1 MRIHSWAIGLFL
13 IVGFVLFAAILF
25 LIGNRYDIFGK
36 HVDFYAEFS
45 DISGLPRGAQVRV
58 AGIEAGEVKSI
69 EIPASPASKFRLKL
83 QVRTNARGIIRT
95 DSLVSI
101 RTEGIVGDKFVF
113 IRQGTSTAAEAPNGA
128 TLPSKEPFDLG
139 AVLEKGSTL
148 LDKSSTLLDNLQGS
162 VTDLHGRLDIALET
176 VTKTVNHVD
185 GLVEV
190 AQPDIK
196 KMLSNASQIT
206 DTINA
211 IVADLNAGKGPA
223 GLLLKDETTR
233 KQLQA
238 TLSNAQQAT
247 SNLSEAS
254 ARADRI
260 LADVQS
266 RDLASKAQAILEN
279 VQSMSQQLNQTIQGA
294 LGPDNMG
301 EDGATNIRETLSNLN
316 RGTANLAEDTEALK
330 HEFFFRGFFK
340 KRGFYNLEQ
349 LSPADYVKVCQR
361 QNACG
366 ARTWL
371 DAANLF
377 ATGSNGT
384 VQLDESGRQAID
396 GAVAPV
402 LDSLQN
408 HLVIVEGYSGT
419 GTPDQQFVMSRRRAI
434 LVREYLEAHFHL
446 IHSEV
451 GIVPLRDKP
460 PHSAG
465 RDTWNGVAIVLFDEP
480 SKMTNSTVSRVSSA
494 VDGQK
499 R

>member
-13 IVGFVLFAAILF
+13 IVGFALFATILF

-45 DISGLPRGAQVRV
+45 DINGLPRGAQVRV
-58 AGIEAGEVKSI
+58 AGVEAGEVKSI

-83 QVRTNARGIIRT
+83 QVRTNARGMIRT

-101 RTEGIVGDKFVF
+101 RTEGIVGDEFVF
-113 IRQGTSTAAEAPNGA
+113 IRQGTRMAAEAPDGA
-128 TLPSKEPFDLG
+128 TLPSKELFDLG
-139 AVLEKGSTL
+139 AAIEKGSAL
-148 LDKSSTLLDNLQGS
+148 LDKSSALLDNLQGS
-162 VTDLHGRLDIALET
+162 VTDLHGRLDVALDS
-176 VTKTVNHVD
+176 VTKTVTHVD
-185 GLVEV
+185 GLVTV
-190 AQPDIK
+190 VQPDIR
-196 KMLSNASQIT
+196 KMASNASQIT

-211 IVADLNAGKGPA
+211 IVSDLNAGKGPA
-223 GLLLKDETTR
+223 GLLLKDETAR
-233 KQLQA
+233 QQLQA

-247 SNLSEAS
+247 LNLSDAS

-266 RDLASKAQAILEN
+266 RGLAAKAQAILEN
-279 VQSMSQQLNQTIQGA
+279 VQAMSEQLNQTIKGA

-340 KRGFYNLEQ
+340 KRGFYNLEE
-349 LSPADYVKVCQR
+349 LSPEDYLKACER

-366 ARTWL
+366 SRTWL

-384 VQLDESGRQAID
+384 VQLDETGRHAID

-402 LDSLQN
+402 VDSLPD
-408 HLVIVEGYSGT
+408 HLVIVEGYCGA
-419 GTPDQQFVMSRRRAI
+419 GTPDQEFVASRRRAN

-446 IHSEV
+446 MHSNV

-460 PHSAG
+460 PHYAG
-465 RDTWNGVAIVLFDEP
+465 RDNWNGVAIVLFDDRR
-480 SKMTNSTVSRVSSA
+480 K
-494 VDGQK
+494 
-499 R
+499 

>member
-13 IVGFVLFAAILF
+13 ILGFGLFATILF

-58 AGIEAGEVKSI
+58 AGIEAGEVKAI

-83 QVRTNARGIIRT
+83 QVRTNARGMIRT

-101 RTEGIVGDKFVF
+101 RTEGIVGDKFIF
-113 IRQGTSTAAEAPNGA
+113 IRQGTSAAAEAPDGA
-128 TLPSKEPFDLG
+128 TLPSKEPFDIG
-139 AVLEKGSTL
+139 EALEKGSAL
-148 LDKSSTLLDNLQGS
+148 IDKSSKLLDTVQGS
-162 VTDLHGRLDIALET
+162 VTDLHGRLDVALDS
-176 VTKTVNHVD
+176 VTKTVNNVD
-185 GLVEV
+185 GLVTAV
-190 AQPDIK
+190 QPDIR
-196 KMLSNASQIT
+196 KMAGNASQIT

-211 IVADLNAGKGPA
+211 IVSDLNAGKGPA
-223 GLLLKDETTR
+223 GLLLKDEATR

-247 SNLSEAS
+247 SNLSDAS

-260 LADVQS
+260 LEDVQS
-266 RDLASKAQAILEN
+266 RDLASKAQAILAN
-279 VQSMSQQLNQTIQGA
+279 VQAMSEQLNQTIKGA

-301 EDGATNIRETLSNLN
+301 EDGAANIRESLSNLN

-349 LSPADYVKVCQR
+349 LSPAEYVKACEH

-371 DAANLF
+371 NAANLF
-377 ATGSNGT
+377 AGGENGT
-384 VQLDESGRQAID
+384 VQLDETGRQAID
-396 GAVAPV
+396 SAVAPV
-402 LDSLQN
+402 VDSLPD
-408 HLVIVEGYSGT
+408 HLVIVEGYCGT
-419 GTPDQQFVMSRRRAI
+419 GTPDEQFVMSRRRAD

-446 IHSEV
+446 RHNNV

-460 PHSAG
+460 PDGAG
-465 RDTWNGVAIVLFDEP
+465 RDTWNGVAVVLFDDRR
-480 SKMTNSTVSRVSSA
+480 K
-494 VDGQK
+494 
-499 R
+499 

>member
-13 IVGFVLFAAILF
+13 ILGIGLFTAILF
-25 LIGNRYDIFGK
+25 LIGNRHDIFGK
-36 HVDFYAEFS
+36 HVEYYAEFS

-58 AGIEAGEVKSI
+58 AGIEAGEVKGI

-83 QVRTNARGIIRT
+83 QVRTSARGMIRT

-101 RTEGIVGDKFVF
+101 KTEGLVGDKYVF
-113 IRQGTSTAAEAPNGA
+113 IRQGTSAAAEAPDGA

-139 AVLEKGSTL
+139 AALEKAAPL
-148 LDKSSTLLDNLQGS
+148 LDKSSALLDNLQGS
-162 VTDLHGRLDIALET
+162 VTDLHGRLDVALES

-185 GLVEV
+185 GLVTV
-190 AQPDIK
+190 VQPDIK
-196 KMLSNASQIT
+196 KMAGNASQIT

-211 IVADLNAGKGPA
+211 IVSDLNAGKGPI

-254 ARADRI
+254 ARADRLI
-260 LADVQS
+260 QDIES
-266 RDLASKAQAILEN
+266 RDLAAKAQAILQN
-279 VQSMSQQLNQTIQGA
+279 VQAMSEQLNQTIKSA
-294 LGPDNMG
+294 LGPDSMG

-349 LSPADYVKVCQR
+349 LSPAEYVKACQR

-366 ARTWL
+366 SRTWL
-371 DAANLF
+371 DAANMF
-377 ATGSNGT
+377 VTGSNGA
-384 VQLDESGRQAID
+384 VQLDETGRHAID

-402 LDSLQN
+402 VDSLPD

-419 GTPDQQFVMSRRRAI
+419 GSPDQQFVMSRRRAN
-434 LVREYLEAHFHL
+434 LVREYLEAHFH
-446 IHSEV
+446 IVHSDV

-460 PHSAG
+460 PPNAG
-465 RDTWNGVAIVLFDEP
+465 RETWNGVAIVLFDDRP
-480 SKMTNSTVSRVSSA
+480 K
-494 VDGQK
+494 
-499 R
+499 